1 MTAEDTTRAAPG
13 AFDAP
18 TGDPD
23 PDERAREAVAHLQRA
38 SLEFIDAAR
47 ALLDVAEEAVREPGG
62 VMAIVAETVG
72 GLAGALAG
80 AGTAWPERGRTGR
93 GRAAGAG
100 PKPGSPPADAGPSD
114 AGPSDPGDTD
124 PGRPSVGQAPRQR
137 PGVEHIRIS

>member
-1 MTAEDTTRAAPG
+1 MTTDDTTRAPDAL
-13 AFDAP
+13 DAP

-62 VMAIVAETVG
+62 VMAIVADTVG

-80 AGTAWPERGRTGR
+80 AGRAWPERERTGR
-93 GRAAGAG
+93 GRGAHAG
-100 PKPGSPPADAGPSD
+100 PQPGSPPADAGPSE
-114 AGPSDPGDTD
+114 PGDTD
-124 PGRPSVGQAPRQR
+124 PGPPAAGHVPRHR
-137 PGVEHIRIS
+137 PGVEHIHIS